1 MKLKRDDK
9 VVVILG
15 RDKGKTGTVLAVIPK
30 DGTVLVEG
38 INVVKRHTKPS
49 QKLPRGGILDVT
61 KPIRASKVMVL
72 DPASGKPAR
81 IGYEIK
87 ADGSKERIFKVSAAQ
102 ASKPAKKV
110 EKADKAEK
118 TEKAEKAEKA
128 TKTKAVIRTAAKAP
142 KKATT
147 DEKKAGKK

>member
-15 RDKGKTGTVLAVIPK
+15 KDKGKTGTILAVLPAQNK
-30 DGTVLVEG
+30 VLVEN

-61 KPIRASKVMVL
+61 KPIDVSKVMVL

-81 IGYEIK
+81 VGYQIK
-87 ADGSKERIFKVSAAQ
+87 PDGSKERIFKVS
-102 ASKPAKKV
+102 SNYDRTAKKS
-110 EKADKAEK
+110 EAAKPKK
-118 TEKAEKAEKA
+118 TEAEPKPKAKSPA
-128 TKTKAVIRTAAKAP
+128 AP
-142 KKATT
+142 K
-147 DEKKAGKK
+147 AGDK